1 MDRRAKLSIGAGEAL
16 VTLGVVVVLFCV
28 YQLAWTNLQASA
40 ATESATSDL
49 RAQWAAD
56 EPDPEPERI
65 PPGQP
70 LILPTPSPPP
80 APPPPP
86 PPPAPP
92 PVPAGAFAFMHI
104 PRLGDGWYRPIVQGV
119 RDSDLNKGLG
129 HYKKTAMPGEIGNF
143 AVAGHRATNGEPFRD
158 LDKLRKGDVVV
169 VETKKTWYTYRM
181 QSSQIVSPNQSE
193 VLLPVP
199 GQPGAA
205 PDQARIT
212 LTTCHPRW
220 ASTQRLI
227 WFGSLV
233 RSQPKAAGAP
243 AGITPAATG
252 G

>member
-1 MDRRAKLSIGAGEAL
+1 MPGPRARKISLFDRRILTRASLDSVRKLSPRVQMANPVMFVVEVGSVLTTLLWVRDAVAPSPGAAPLWFTGT
-16 VTLGVVVVLFCV
+16 VTLWLWFTVLFANFAESV
-28 YQLAWTNLQASA
+28 AEGRGKAQADTLRKMRKETSARRQGDDGFETVPASA
-40 ATESATSDL
+40 
-49 RAQWAAD
+49 
-56 EPDPEPERI
+56 
-65 PPGQP
+65 
-70 LILPTPSPPP
+70 
-80 APPPPP
+80 
-86 PPPAPP
+86 
-92 PVPAGAFAFMHI
+92 
-104 PRLGDGWYRPIVQGV
+104 
-119 RDSDLNKGLG
+119 
-129 HYKKTAMPGEIGNF
+129 
-143 AVAGHRATNGEPFRD
+143 
-158 LDKLRKGDVVV
+158 LRKGDVVV